1 MFPLSFC
8 QHLKDLKMAYSAFL
22 LWKTHKHEN
31 RKIERTRK
39 CYGKCGKCNEKEWGT
54 QKSVFSCLFL
64 RLMLHFIAVA
74 KSAHDLRP
82 QQLFTPIDISINQ
95 SGSIPQSE
103 GRRVKKGACNRCF
116 LCRSFTVWE
125 TNRMLLRGHLVKVC
139 CAVAVITSKPMHDSL
154 QPTRRLKNSIL
165 NYTGDILVTVGTV

>member
-1 MFPLSFC
+1 
-8 QHLKDLKMAYSAFL
+8 MAYSAFL

-31 RKIERTRK
+31 RKIKRNRK
-39 CYGKCGKCNEKEWGT
+39 CYGKCGKRNEKEWGT

-64 RLMLHFIAVA
+64 RLRLHFIAVA
-74 KSAHDLRP
+74 KSAYDLQL

-95 SGSIPQSE
+95 SGSIPQAE
-103 GRRVKKGACNRCF
+103 GRRVEKGARNRYF

-125 TNRMLLRGHLVKVC
+125 TNWMLPRGHLVKVC
-139 CAVAVITSKPMHDSL
+139 CAVAVITSKLMHDSL

-165 NYTGDILVTVGTV
+165 NYTGDILVNVGTI